1 MNDARRRIRQSLSA
15 QCDGH
20 AEAGEL
26 NVIISDR
33 KTVSGKEKN
42 RRRTST
48 ETRNAS
54 ENSKEPQL
62 CPHCLTDG

>member
-1 MNDARRRIRQSLSA
+1 MNNARRRIRQSLSA
-15 QCDGH
+15 H

-42 RRRTST
+42 RSRTST